1 VKLAQFKV
9 LTFDCYG
16 TLIDWE
22 SGIFN
27 ALAPLTRK
35 AKVSEPRDQLL
46 QTFAKHESAQEEAT
60 PAMPYSQLLSVVYKR
75 LAKEWGVAVT
85 NEEANIFGAS
95 VPDWPE
101 FPDSVN
107 ALQYLKKHYKLA
119 ILSNVDRI
127 SFRSSNAR
135 LKVDFDAI
143 FTAQDIETYKPN
155 YRNFEYM
162 LERLHDDFRL
172 ESSDILHTAQ
182 SLFHDHAPANHFGL
196 ASAWIDRRHAD
207 QGWGATIPPRGT
219 PKYNFRFDSMADLVL
234 AHQAELRPAGSDG
247 LVGPAIASVASNDNV
262 AK

>member
-60 PAMPYSQLLSVVYKR
+60 PAMPYSQLLSVLYKR

>member
-1 VKLAQFKV
+1 MKLAQFKV

-60 PAMPYSQLLSVVYKR
+60 PAMPYSQLLSVLYKR